1 MKSKLLTLIIP
12 VSGDIPNLQN
22 LKLSVQKAKEFES
35 EVEIILLFDEKNTK
49 RSYQNWEDISNWIP
63 AYVKSYRRSFSSVGA
78 ARNFGL
84 SETTSTWITFTDA
97 DDVNYVDNFLSMLHE
112 VNFSESEIAIG
123 EFELVNAKS
132 EENISQEKMILNADS
147 FQLSFGLSLGIWRC
161 AFKLESIEDV
171 RFPDLN
177 MAEDQIFLARYF
189 NLNRRIHI
197 SKNVV
202 YKYFVGNAGSLTD
215 KVEQV
220 RKIELAIPISMHL
233 ARKTKGP
240 FPQLLDTIAISQIL
254 TGIKHGTLQTQLS
267 SCGRLL
273 MFLGD
278 GFFRRAQQRFKI
290 LIKIAKR

>member
-1 MKSKLLTLIIP
+1 MKNKLLTLIIP

-22 LKLSVQKAKEFES
+22 LKLSIQKATEFKS
-35 EVEIILLFDEKNTK
+35 EVDIILLFDEKNTK
-49 RSYQNWEDISNWIP
+49 RSNQNWEEISNWIP
-63 AYVKSYRRSFSSVGA
+63 AYIKTYRRSFSSVGA
-78 ARNFGL
+78 ARNFGI
-84 SETTSTWITFTDA
+84 SETTSSWITFTDA
-97 DDVNYVDNFLSMLHE
+97 DDVNFVDNFVTMLYE
-112 VNFSESEIAIG
+112 ANSSESEIAIG

-132 EENISQEKMILNADS
+132 GRKISQEKTIYNLDS
-147 FQLSFGLSLGIWRC
+147 FQLNFGLSLGIWRC
-161 AFKLESIEDV
+161 AFKLESIKGV

-189 NLNRRIHI
+189 NSNRRVHI
-197 SKNVV
+197 SRSVV
-202 YKYFVGNAGSLTD
+202 YKYFVGNTGSLTD

-233 ARKTKGP
+233 ARKTKGTYS
-240 FPQLLDTIAISQIL
+240 QLLDTIAISQIL

-278 GFFRRAQQRFKI
+278 GFFCRAPQRFKI

>member
-22 LKLSVQKAKEFES
+22 LKLSVLKAKEFES
-35 EVEIILLFDEKNTK
+35 EVDFILLFDEKNTK
-49 RSYQNWEDISNWIP
+49 RSHQNWEDISKWIP

-78 ARNFGL
+78 ARNFGI
-84 SETTSTWITFTDA
+84 SETTSSWITFTDA
-97 DDVNYVDNFLSMLHE
+97 DDVNFLDNFVSMLHE
-112 VNFSESEIAIG
+112 VNFSEAEIAIG
-123 EFELVNAKS
+123 QFELVNAKS
-132 EENISQEKMILNADS
+132 GRKISQEKVIMNTDS

-161 AFKLESIEDV
+161 AFKLESIKDV

-189 NLNRRIHI
+189 NLNRRIYV
-197 SKNVV
+197 SKKVV
-202 YKYFVGNAGSLTD
+202 YKYFVGNTGSLTD

-220 RKIELAIPISMHL
+220 RKIELAIPMSMHL

-240 FPQLLDTIAISQIL
+240 YRQLLDTIAISQIL
-254 TGIKHGTLQTQLS
+254 TGIKHGTFQTQLS
-267 SCGRLL
+267 SCGQLL
-273 MFLGD
+273 VFLGD
-278 GFFRRAQQRFKI
+278 GFFRRAPQRFKI